1 MENFKKVEGED
12 LEKVSGGVRYD
23 ELIGPGGMAPPV
35 IGLRDYIKKC
45 EKCGKKYLMF
55 PKDLKKDGK
64 MYCPMCRKVEEQ
76 TEKSD
81 HAIVEHRIGKNV

>member
-12 LEKVSGGVRYD
+12 LEKVSGGVRHD
-23 ELIGPGGMAPPV
+23 EVIRSEGMAPPV

-45 EKCGKKYLMF
+45 GKKYLML

-64 MYCPMCRKVEEQ
+64 MYCPMCRKVREQ
-76 TEKSD
+76 IEKSD
-81 HAIVEHRIGKNV
+81 HAIVEHRIGKNG